1 MIFKKIS
8 YKLKSFLNPL
18 VRKLSGVELNFGYY
32 LFFLICS
39 ITIII
44 LISNIIGIIKRGYER
59 HEIIKEEKARLEN
72 LKAENE
78 KLQND
83 LKYYTSK
90 EYIDLKAREELN
102 LALPNQ
108 KLAMYIKPVMVEEEE
123 KYEEIEPKDPD
134 ISLWVELIFK

>member
-8 YKLKSFLNPL
+8 YKLKSFLNQL

-59 HEIIKEEKARLEN
+59 HEIIKEEKSRLEN
-72 LKAENE
+72 LKA
-78 KLQND
+78 
-83 LKYYTSK
+83 
-90 EYIDLKAREELN
+90 
-102 LALPNQ
+102 
-108 KLAMYIKPVMVEEEE
+108 
-123 KYEEIEPKDPD
+123 
-134 ISLWVELIFK
+134 